1 MVDISS
7 LIGAAPPPDGVTP
20 NFAHPQDVLH
30 TINTVSGIL
39 TIGLVAPFVLARLY
53 IRLFVARLFVTEDW
67 FCLVAWLLAT
77 GYCLT
82 GLFMGM
88 HGGGNH
94 DYEVT
99 KSELRGFQQ
108 ALYADT
114 IVYGPTAWFTK
125 ATLLLIFARVFSP
138 FKKTVIGIYIF
149 IALMLGYYLPVMI
162 IKIRVCTPIYGL
174 WDPDVHAECIN
185 QSALFICDTIMSAVT
200 DLAILILPIPLVWSL
215 HMPTKKKVRIGL
227 LLGAGGIATGASV
240 VRLILVFQPNSFAD
254 ETVSFVRFN
263 LLGVAEVGI
272 GLICASFPAFNMFF
286 SKLSKDKNSSNQSK
300 QIPPKSNQVRL
311 ERLRNSKDSRKNPV
325 DSLLQSQNS
334 YLQVESSKHERL
346 SATQE
351 ENRKLNGNVRLIH
364 VCACHAASLEPQHH
378 RPAVYY
384 ERPWMMGSDMERGD
398 SGKSGVRES
407 YSDGSRV

>member
-1 MVDISS
+1 
-7 LIGAAPPPDGVTP
+7 
-20 NFAHPQDVLH
+20 
-30 TINTVSGIL
+30 
-39 TIGLVAPFVLARLY
+39 
-53 IRLFVARLFVTEDW
+53 
-67 FCLVAWLLAT
+67 
-77 GYCLT
+77 
-82 GLFMGM
+82 
-88 HGGGNH
+88 
-94 DYEVT
+94 
-99 KSELRGFQQ
+99 
-108 ALYADT
+108 
-114 IVYGPTAWFTK
+114 
-125 ATLLLIFARVFSP
+125 
-138 FKKTVIGIYIF
+138 
-149 IALMLGYYLPVMI
+149 
-162 IKIRVCTPIYGL
+162 
-174 WDPDVHAECIN
+174 
-185 QSALFICDTIMSAVT
+185 
-200 DLAILILPIPLVWSL
+200 
-215 HMPTKKKVRIGL
+215 
-227 LLGAGGIATGASV
+227 
-240 VRLILVFQPNSFAD
+240 
-254 ETVSFVRFN
+254 
-263 LLGVAEVGI
+263 
-272 GLICASFPAFNMFF
+272 MFF